1 MPSLKALLAELSSS
15 PHQRLELMSGRR
27 PRLESD
33 GRNFRN
39 LGDEILT
46 DEDVLGL
53 CKAAGGGKKLDALSE
68 RPTTW
73 TYLSEIG
80 PTSVSVRL
88 RGREVA
94 ASFELA
100 DAQRTPERASGA
112 GGPPS
117 PRRKATA
124 ELAAALG
131 DPRAREARAATRAEP
146 RAEQEAL
153 RARATRRS
161 LRAPASSA
169 AKGPEPLSS
178 GALRGDQAPTR
189 RPGLGVEGRRRSYS
203 AFAAALDAAAE
214 ASTRA
219 PGRPQGEARSKTPAV
234 RARTSPPRF
243 QARTLAR
250 EEPAGRVDPR
260 LESGDG
266 DRPRTERPARRKSA
280 PGVPKTLGPLTLDT
294 PELELDMP
302 PRAAVAPA
310 APSAPIAPAPIAPAA
325 PSAPPAPAPIAPAP
339 VAAVAVAPAPVA
351 AAPVAAS
358 PVAPPPVASPARARA
373 EAKPAAAPAV
383 DAELCQLVARAVR
396 RGASDLHLASGR
408 PVRARIGGVLTALDG
423 DERARS
429 TAEID
434 RMRAS
439 VLPARLASAYEASG
453 SADFAIDV
461 GSDGRVRV
469 SASRT
474 LAGSRLALRLLPG
487 KAKTVAEL
495 GLPEEIIRALEH
507 HQGLVVVAG
516 PTGHGKTSTLAAL
529 VDHVNETRASHVIT
543 IEDPIEIV
551 HESKKS
557 VVSQREVGRNAK
569 SFARALEGALRQDP
583 DVVVVGELR
592 DTETVR
598 MALAASETGHLVL
611 VTMNTPSAARAIE
624 HLIDLFPTDEQPQVR
639 ITLSAALRLVTCQRL
654 VPGKSGGAR
663 HVAVE
668 ILPGGM
674 ALGSL
679 IRDNKTY
686 QLPALMQ
693 RGRGAGI
700 TRLDDSLAELVR
712 AELVDKSDALSA
724 SPTPDTLLAMLDGRD
739 VATPAAAIEE
749 LSQEDSRLKSLLQ
762 RAGAIFGAGRKDGD
776 R

>member
-15 PHQRLELMSGRR
+15 THQRLELMSGRR
-27 PRLESD
+27 PRLESE
-33 GRNFRN
+33 GRSFKN

-94 ASFELA
+94 ASFERA
-100 DAQRTPERASGA
+100 DVQRTHERALGA

-117 PRRKATA
+117 SKRKGTA

-131 DPRAREARAATRAEP
+131 EGRAREPRAAPRAEP
-146 RAEQEAL
+146 RAELEGL

-161 LRAPASSA
+161 LRAPAPSSTKA
-169 AKGPEPLSS
+169 PEQLLSS
-178 GALRGDQAPTR
+178 ALRGDQSPTR

-214 ASTRA
+214 TSTRA
-219 PGRPQGEARSKTPAV
+219 PVRPAAEARSKTPAA
-234 RARTSPPRF
+234 RARTSPPRAE
-243 QARTLAR
+243 ARTLAR
-250 EEPAGRVDPR
+250 EEPAGRFDPR
-260 LESGDG
+260 LENSDG
-266 DRPRTERPARRKSA
+266 DRPRTERPGRRKSA
-280 PGVPKTLGPLTLDT
+280 PAVPKSLGPLTLDT
-294 PELELDMP
+294 PELELDVP
-302 PRAAVAPA
+302 PRA
-310 APSAPIAPAPIAPAA
+310 
-325 PSAPPAPAPIAPAP
+325 APAP
-339 VAAVAVAPAPVA
+339 VARAPVAPAPVA
-351 AAPVAAS
+351 PAPVAPAPVAPAPVAPAPVAPQALAPAPASPPPTAS
-358 PVAPPPVASPARARA
+358 PVRART
-373 EAKPAAAPAV
+373 EAKPAEAPAV

-408 PVRARIGGVLTALDG
+408 PVRARIGGALTPLDG
-423 DERARS
+423 DERVRS

-700 TRLDDSLAELVR
+700 TRLDDSLADLVR
-712 AELVDKSDALSA
+712 AELVDKADALAA

-739 VATPAAAIEE
+739 VAAPAAAVEE
-749 LSQEDSRLKSLLQ
+749 LSQEDSKLKGLLQ